1 MWKRREG
8 HSRVFSVTVK
18 SLNHLKL
25 YPAARRPGRGPAA
38 WPRPSAWPP
47 GAGPGWEAAPGPLQ
61 QAAVELLSVTRST
74 TTTSTWHVG
83 DNTNTGPLSSP
94 PYLIIDTECQLSVCM
109 CVYFLIKLWLLT
121 DLHLDRY
128 IITPSVVSIVN
139 QQANVRFK
147 SLWYFV
153 LHLAV
158 SWWMM
163 DGMDGVGC
171 G

>member
-61 QAAVELLSVTRST
+61 QAAVELLSVTRRT

-94 PYLIIDTECQLSVCM
+94 PYLTIFDTECQLSVCM
-109 CVYFLIKLWLLT
+109 CVYFLINLLT
-121 DLHLDRY
+121 LGLLTVDGAVSIHSVSHLHFTF
-128 IITPSVVSIVN
+128 TPSVVSIV
-139 QQANVRFK
+139 
-147 SLWYFV
+147 
-153 LHLAV
+153 
-158 SWWMM
+158 
-163 DGMDGVGC
+163 C
-171 G
+171 